1 MYSRFISLLIVIFFA
16 MQVSAQGLEVKN
28 FYHDERDGTANR
40 GSTRILDSNEEPCAL
55 IKVRTMKHGFKFDSG
70 LLLPVKKTE
79 EQTSAHPLEIY
90 VWVQSGAKRIS
101 IGHDKFGTIY
111 EYNLAQHLKSGKL
124 ESGQT
129 YILELDTKEVELP
142 SSDISP
148 KTNPSKGVASLT
160 QASTAIL
167 TFTVK
172 GVSFTM
178 VKVEAGTLVM
188 GGSYDEEDD
197 EVYDDEDYPIRR
209 VTIKKDYYIGE
220 TEVTQDLWEAVM
232 GINITQQLTN
242 SNKRQGT
249 RFSLNGVGYN
259 YPMYLVSRE
268 ECITFIGKLNELTGA
283 KFRLP
288 TEEEWE
294 FAARGG
300 KKSRGYNFSGSNLI
314 DEVAWYENNSKTTR
328 PVKQKAAN
336 ELGLYDMSGNVEEWC
351 FDFGD
356 RYGIVR
362 GGHSGECGF
371 AEDCHV
377 TSRCETRMT
386 FSSDQNGF
394 RLALDK

>member
-1 MYSRFISLLIVIFFA
+1 M
-16 MQVSAQGLEVKN
+16 E
-28 FYHDERDGTANR
+28 
-40 GSTRILDSNEEPCAL
+40 
-55 IKVRTMKHGFKFDSG
+55 
-70 LLLPVKKTE
+70 
-79 EQTSAHPLEIY
+79 
-90 VWVQSGAKRIS
+90 W
-101 IGHDKFGTIY
+101 
-111 EYNLAQHLKSGKL
+111 
-124 ESGQT
+124 
-129 YILELDTKEVELP
+129 
-142 SSDISP
+142 
-148 KTNPSKGVASLT
+148 
-160 QASTAIL
+160 
-167 TFTVK
+167 
-172 GVSFTM
+172 
-178 VKVEAGTLVM
+178 
-188 GGSYDEEDD
+188 
-197 EVYDDEDYPIRR
+197 
-209 VTIKKDYYIGE
+209 
-220 TEVTQDLWEAVM
+220 
-232 GINITQQLTN
+232 
-242 SNKRQGT
+242 
-249 RFSLNGVGYN
+249 GYN

-356 RYGIVR
+356 GYGIVR
-362 GGHSGECGF
+362 GGHGGECGF